1 MNKDLISAN
10 DLTLADLE
18 LYLAKAAVAEAMP
31 RRELVEVLRGYV
43 LAVIFYEPS
52 TRTRL
57 SFEAAMHR
65 LGGGVIGFSDTST
78 TSVKKGES
86 FLDTVHTLEQ
96 YADILVVRHP
106 QEGVAR
112 LAGEGASIPILN
124 AGDGAN
130 QHPTQTLLDLYTIQK
145 FFGAV
150 SGLKICL
157 AGDLK
162 YSRTVHSLLKALQMF
177 GGVEVVL
184 ASPPSLELPPYLKLD
199 DAGDEL
205 DIAQTHD
212 LRAGIEGADLVYMTR
227 IQRERFPDEVEYAKV
242 KDAFRLDR
250 AMLEGV
256 PDHFKVMH
264 PLPRVKEIAT
274 DVDDT
279 PYAGYFQQVRS
290 GMIIREAILS
300 LHLGVEL

>member
-31 RRELVEVLRGYV
+31 RRELAEVLRGYV

-65 LGGGVIGFSDTST
+65 LGGGVIGFSDTKS

-86 FLDTVHTLEQ
+86 FLDTVHTVEQ

-106 QEGVAR
+106 KEGVAR

-145 FFGAV
+145 FFGKV

-184 ASPPSLELPPYLKLD
+184 ASPPSLELPFYLKMDNQGNDLD
-199 DAGDEL
+199 FAE
-205 DIAQTHD
+205 THD
-212 LRAGIEGADLVYMTR
+212 LREGIEGADLVYMTR

-242 KDAFRLDR
+242 KDAFLLDK

-256 PDHFKVMH
+256 PDHFRVMH
-264 PLPRVKEIAT
+264 PLPRVNEIAT

-279 PYAGYFQQVRS
+279 PYAGYFEQVRN
-290 GMIIREAILS
+290 GMIMREAILS